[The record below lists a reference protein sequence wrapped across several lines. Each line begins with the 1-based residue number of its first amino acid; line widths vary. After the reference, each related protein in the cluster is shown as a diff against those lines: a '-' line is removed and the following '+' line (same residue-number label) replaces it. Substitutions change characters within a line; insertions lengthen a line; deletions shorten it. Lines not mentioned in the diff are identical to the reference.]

1 MKPQWLC
8 QKDEGCMTAQTLQ
21 PPKHYAKLICHYMKT
36 LPDKFA
42 DDPQDVQDALG
53 LSDAEFK
60 AGLNYCVERKIITL
74 DKPLAAT
81 PAPASTPAAAPASPK
96 PASTAAFI
104 MDDNEDETV
113 GSRDSVFGASSALD
127 ESWDKEDET
136 IGDKESVFSTSEVAA
151 VG

>member
-1 MKPQWLC
+1 
-8 QKDEGCMTAQTLQ
+8 MTTQALQ

-60 AGLNYCVERKIITL
+60 AGLDWCVEHKLITL
-74 DKPLAAT
+74 DKPVAPAVAT
-81 PAPASTPAAAPASPK
+81 PAPVAATVSAPASPS
-96 PASTAAFI
+96 PFI
-104 MDDNEDETV
+104 NDGDEDETVGARESVFGSSSALSESWDNEDETV
-113 GSRDSVFGASSALD
+113 GNKKSVF
-127 ESWDKEDET
+127 ET
-136 IGDKESVFSTSEVAA
+136 AEVAA

>member
-1 MKPQWLC
+1 
-8 QKDEGCMTAQTLQ
+8 MTAQPLQ

-36 LPDKFA
+36 LPDKYA

-74 DKPLAAT
+74 DKPLAAA
-81 PAPASTPAAAPASPK
+81 PAPTPAAASASPK
-96 PASTAAFI
+96 PSPFV
-104 MDDNEDETV
+104 MDDETEDETV
-113 GSRDSVFGASSALD
+113 GDRESVFGSS
-127 ESWDKEDET
+127 EP
-136 IGDKESVFSTSEVAA
+136 AA

>member
-1 MKPQWLC
+1 MVRQR
-8 QKDEGCMTAQTLQ
+8 DEGSMTAQPLQ

-36 LPDKFA
+36 LPDKYA

-74 DKPLAAT
+74 DKPLAAV
-81 PAPASTPAAAPASPK
+81 PAPASTPAAASALPK
-96 PASTAAFI
+96 PSPFV
-104 MDDNEDETV
+104 MDDETEDETV
-113 GSRDSVFGASSALD
+113 GDRETVFGSS
-127 ESWDKEDET
+127 EP
-136 IGDKESVFSTSEVAA
+136 AA